1 MPTDAAVDASDA
13 AARARTTLRR
23 RLWAAGQ
30 VAIGIGLLVWLLRG
44 VELDELR
51 ALLAN
56 GDRAGLAA
64 GFALLLSAL
73 PLLQALR
80 LHVLVVPY
88 TRRLAT
94 SFEVFFVGAFFN
106 NFLPSNLGGDAV
118 RLLYLRR
125 IATSNWGGPL
135 AMLLLHRASSFAVL
149 LAGAF
154 VSLPLRRHALA
165 GAFRGSSAPAW
176 LAPVALA
183 AVGAVA
189 LGVVALVALPRVR
202 ERLWALAR
210 RLGSESLAALR
221 QTTPRALG
229 GLLVLSILFHAARML
244 GVIAVLGALG
254 QSVHALDVVI
264 ALAVSGFAVVL
275 PLSVGGLGVME
286 GALSVTLVAFGV
298 SGTAAIAVA
307 LVNRTVLLL
316 NAAMGGLV
324 YLASRRALR
333 AGR

>member
-1 MPTDAAVDASDA
+1 MSTDAVPEASEPA
-13 AARARTTLRR
+13 QVAQRR
-23 RLWAAGQ
+23 RLWAACQ
-30 VAIGIGLLVWLLRG
+30 VAIGIGLLVWLLQG
-44 VELDELR
+44 VELSELT
-51 ALLAN
+51 ALLGR
-56 GDRAGLAA
+56 GDRAGLVI

-125 IATSNWGGPL
+125 LATSNWGGPL

-149 LAGAF
+149 LAGAL
-154 VSLPLRRHALA
+154 VSVPLRQQALA
-165 GAFRGSSAPAW
+165 GAFRGSSTPAW
-176 LAPVALA
+176 LAPVAF
-183 AVGAVA
+183 
-189 LGVVALVALPRVR
+189 LGVAGAALCVVVLVALPRVR
-202 ERLWALAR
+202 ERLWKLAR
-210 RLGSESLAALR
+210 RLGGESLGALR
-221 QTTPRALG
+221 QTSPRALA

-244 GVIAVLGALG
+244 GVIALLGALG
-254 QSVHALDVVI
+254 QSAHALDVVI

-298 SGTAAIAVA
+298 SETAAIAVA

-316 NAAMGGLV
+316 NAALGGLV
-324 YLASRRALR
+324 YVASRRALR
-333 AGR
+333 RAP